1 MTSNTGSVAL
11 VWVRSL
17 LFHIAALVATIPF
30 LPLFVLLLGPM
41 RFVWPVLCFYLRL
54 QLFLLRLIC
63 GQTYRVTGLE
73 NAPHTPVI
81 LAARHESMW
90 ETVVLPTLFK
100 NPAVVLKNEI
110 LRYPLAGAVARK
122 LEFIGVDRSGA
133 LDRAKETFDAAKMQ
147 AAKGRSILIFPN
159 GTRNPDLRNRV
170 QPGVAVLY
178 RTLKLPCLP
187 IVHDSGRLW
196 PFRSWLRHPGVITI
210 RILPTIP
217 PGLRTSEF
225 LSRLESDLAKPAAE

>member
-1 MTSNTGSVAL
+1 MIELRNVFKTY
-11 VWVRSL
+11 RSRR
-17 LFHIAALVATIPF
+17 IGRKT
-30 LPLFVLLLGPM
+30 VLHDINAKFERGHSYGILGINGAGKST
-41 RFVWPVLCFYLRL
+41 
-54 QLFLLRLIC
+54 LLRIIC

-90 ETVVLPTLFK
+90 ETLVLPTLFK

-122 LEFIGVDRSGA
+122 LQFIGVDRTGA

-187 IVHDSGRLW
+187 IVHDSGLLW
-196 PFRSWLRHPGVITI
+196 PYRSWLRHPGVITI